1 MSKTN
6 ASQIIEPPNEST
18 TSHIYTSDIDD
29 VQTALAQTDDLQSS
43 IPTNML
49 QTFNAS
55 QVHNVQTLIASQ
67 VHDLPTLS
75 ASSSSKENLY
85 SEDKENSSQG

>member
-1 MSKTN
+1 M
-6 ASQIIEPPNEST
+6 T
-18 TSHIYTSDIDD
+18 TSHMTTSQIDD
-29 VQTALAQTDDLQSS
+29 VQTAQAQTDDLKSS
-43 IPTNML
+43 IPTNTL

-55 QVHNVQTLIASQ
+55 QAHNVQTLIASQ
-67 VHDLPTLS
+67 VHDVQTLS